1 MDNNYVYRMEVY
13 NYKTQKQTFEAFF
26 STKEKADALAK
37 KKAEEMVGGEIEPQT
52 IEPSK
57 TLYAI
62 ENSKD
67 ELIAIAVSRL
77 IVF

>member
-1 MDNNYVYRMEVY
+1 MDKNYVYRMEVY
-13 NYKTQKQTFEAFF
+13 NCKTRKQTFEAFF

-37 KKAEEMVGGEIEPQT
+37 TRAEEMVGGEIEPQT
-52 IEPSK
+52 MEPSK

-62 ENSKD
+62 LNSKD
-67 ELIAIAVSRL
+67 EPIVIAVSRL